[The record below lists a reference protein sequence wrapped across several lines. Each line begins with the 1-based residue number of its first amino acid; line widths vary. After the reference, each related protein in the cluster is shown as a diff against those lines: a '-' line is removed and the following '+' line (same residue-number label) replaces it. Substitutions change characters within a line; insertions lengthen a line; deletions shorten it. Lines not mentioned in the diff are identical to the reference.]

1 MPSRSHPPDPAEL
14 QGGRLQSQEPLVS
27 SELQEDSTRGRPS
40 GTVRRRVQERF
51 LFGRLVASA
60 LVLAMGCAAGAS
72 LGPGAAGVVLL
83 AAGLPPRRAVSVVA
97 AEFGAVL
104 GWLLFHANAARWSLF
119 GLGTLALFLLGVVRV
134 VRGRL
139 PDTEARSWGLGLGLT
154 GVAVA
159 RLVPVPH
166 VASAASW
173 LVLSGWV
180 LAVWLALFTEGFTP
194 LGPLRKWRARSRRER
209 MLGRGSVARNVLA
222 AALATGA
229 DFLVFHSLL
238 RWLSPAYATLVG
250 CLVGGMLNF
259 AVNQRWAFDSQRP
272 VPAAAMRYLWVS
284 AASAAFNSVAVALAL
299 LEPNVSPVAA
309 WIVARGL
316 GFLGWNY
323 PMQRDHVF
331 AHGRSDLEGP
341 LSYEPVYVA
350 DESAHGRRAGR
361 W

>member
-1 MPSRSHPPDPAEL
+1 M
-14 QGGRLQSQEPLVS
+14 
-27 SELQEDSTRGRPS
+27 
-40 GTVRRRVQERF
+40 VRKRVAERF
-51 LFGRLVASA
+51 LYGRLVASA
-60 LVLAMGCAAGAS
+60 LVLALGAAAGAS
-72 LGPGAAGVVLL
+72 FGPGAAGLVLL
-83 AAGLPPRRAVSVVA
+83 AAALPPRRVVSVVA

-104 GWLLFHANAARWSLF
+104 GWLLFHSNPTRWSLF
-119 GLGTLALFLLGVVRV
+119 GLGALALFLLGVVRV

-139 PDTEARSWGLGLGLT
+139 PDAEARSWGLGLGLT

-166 VASAASW
+166 LASAASW

-194 LGPLRKWRARSRRER
+194 LGSLRQWRARSRRER
-209 MLGRGSVARNVLA
+209 MLGRGSVGRNVLA
-222 AALATGA
+222 AAIATGA

-238 RWLSPAYATLVG
+238 RWLSPAYATLLG
-250 CLVGGMLNF
+250 CLVGGLLNF

-309 WIVARGL
+309 WVVARGL

-331 AHGRSDLEGP
+331 AHGRPELDGGLR
-341 LSYEPVYVA
+341 YEPAYAVDDPA
-350 DESAHGRRAGR
+350 QGRRAGR